1 MNFIG
6 WQRTVLHSTREDI
19 CHEILQHIESY
30 KHDTVSNDSM
40 VKGQSSKCS
49 KSLQYDLC
57 LEYFCCT
64 WIGLSNALA
73 LHYCY
78 FPP

>member
-19 CHEILQHIESY
+19 CHEILQNIESY

-40 VKGQSSKCS
+40 VD
-49 KSLQYDLC
+49 QYDLY

-64 WIGLSNALA
+64 WI
-73 LHYCY
+73 
-78 FPP
+78 

>member
-6 WQRTVLHSTREDI
+6 WQMTVLHSTREDI

-40 VKGQSSKCS
+40 VKG
-49 KSLQYDLC
+49 
-57 LEYFCCT
+57 
-64 WIGLSNALA
+64 
-73 LHYCY
+73 
-78 FPP
+78 